1 MFVSYRRKMPQF
13 PSISHQ
19 IDGRTRVLYIYIY
32 YNNNKDYINI
42 DILMT
47 CFQHRTNYTCQRC
60 HSTVDHE

>member
-1 MFVSYRRKMPQF
+1 MLQF

-19 IDGRTRVLYIYIY
+19 IDSRTRVIY

-47 CFQHRTNYTCQRC
+47 CFQHGTNYTCQRC
-60 HSTVDHE
+60 LSTVDHE